1 MKGRRILASRFLQ
14 DRMAK
19 GLALPAPDG
28 KYAVGTR
35 EFTLVD
41 SARGRKIGLK
51 TWYPARDDDPA
62 RYEPYLAD
70 EEMAQLHAGQGPN
83 HFAYLARIK
92 THAQPGADFA
102 SGLSGCPV
110 VFFSHGHSLSNR
122 TNSLVCESLAS
133 RGYVVFAIGHPGE
146 GFCTLIDGK
155 KIGMDPAIVEKMIA
169 EARKIASDHPKLNI
183 RDHPGEYIRLL
194 IVEGDASTERIKIW
208 TEDLRLA
215 ANWLDSGMEPFFRG
229 RVQTGKYAAFGHSFG
244 GAAAL
249 RVMLFDDRFL
259 CGVNMDG
266 GQYGGDFIEK
276 VLMKPMM
283 VMSHNAAGLRT
294 GFHPEQRGVW
304 WLSIP
309 TATHLNFTDGSLIY
323 GSLPRLLHMNGKID
337 GKRMITLMSTVLRA
351 FFDHNL
357 LQHENY
363 LLQVLGDFPE
373 IRFEYEEAEVL
384 R

>member
-1 MKGRRILASRFLQ
+1 MAAPWLQ
-14 DRMAK
+14 DRMAR
-19 GLALPAPDG
+19 AIVLPAPDG
-28 KYAVGTR
+28 RYAVGTR
-35 EFTLVD
+35 EFTLAD
-41 SARGRKIGLK
+41 PARGRKIGLK
-51 TWYPARDDDPA
+51 AWYPAMEDDPE
-62 RYEPYLAD
+62 RYETYLAD
-70 EEMAQLHAGQGPN
+70 EEMAQLHAGKGPN

-92 THAQPGADFA
+92 THAQPEAEFVNDLAD
-102 SGLSGCPV
+102 CPV

-133 RGYVVFAIGHPGE
+133 HGYVVCAIGYPGE

-194 IVEGDASTERIKIW
+194 ITEGHTPTERIKVW
-208 TEDLRLA
+208 TDDLRLA
-215 ANWLDSGMEPFFRG
+215 ADWLETGTEPFYKG
-229 RVQTGKYAAFGHSFG
+229 RLQTGKYAAFGHSFG

-266 GQYGGDFIEK
+266 GQYGGDFIEHI
-276 VLMKPMM
+276 LRKPMM

-309 TATHLNFTDGSLIY
+309 TATHLNFTDGSLVY
-323 GSLPRLLHMNGKID
+323 GPLPRLLRMNGKID
-337 GKRMITLMSTVLRA
+337 GQRMIALMSTVLRT
-351 FFDHNL
+351 FFDQDLL
-357 LQHENY
+357 LQKND
-363 LLQVLGDFPE
+363 LRQVLDRFPE
-373 IRFEYEEAEVL
+373 ICVEYAEPEVFS
-384 R
+384 

>member
-1 MKGRRILASRFLQ
+1 MKGRGVLAARWPQ
-14 DRMAK
+14 DRMAR
-19 GLALPAPDG
+19 AVVLPAPDG
-28 KYAVGTR
+28 LYPVGTR
-35 EFTLVD
+35 EYTLD
-41 SARGRKIGLK
+41 DPARGRKIGVK
-51 TWYPARDDDPA
+51 IWYPARDDNPA
-62 RYEPYLAD
+62 RYETYMAD
-70 EEMAQLHAGQGPN
+70 MEMAQLHAGKGPN

-92 THAQPGADFA
+92 THAQPEAEFA
-102 SGLSGCPV
+102 NDLTDCPI

-133 RGYVVFAIGHPGE
+133 HGYVISAIGHPGE

-183 RDHPGEYIRLL
+183 RDHPGEYIRML
-194 IVEGDASTERIKIW
+194 IVEGHKSTERITIW
-208 TEDLRLA
+208 TDDLRLA
-215 ANWLDSGMEPFFRG
+215 ANWMDSGTEPFFRG
-229 RVQTGKYAAFGHSFG
+229 RVRTGKYAAFGHSFG

-249 RVMLFDDRFL
+249 RVMLFDNRFL

-276 VLMKPMM
+276 VIDKPMM
-283 VMSHNAAGLRT
+283 VMSHNTAGLRT

-309 TATHLNFTDGSLIY
+309 TATHLNFTDGSLVY

-337 GKRMITLMSTVLRA
+337 GQRMINLMSTVLRG
-351 FFDHNL
+351 FFSR
-357 LQHENY
+357 Y
-363 LLQVLGDFPE
+363 LMGQAIDLHQVFASFPE
-373 IRFEYEEAEVL
+373 IRVHYEEVEAS